1 MKEVNKNMFRKN
13 IKNRIK
19 RSAVTFVALGMIS
32 SLAACGHVAGEPY
45 GTNENNSGANENNSG
60 AADFSDKVRVVTT
73 IFPEYDWVREVVGTG
88 TNSVDKSAAD
98 SVDVSML
105 LDNGVDLH
113 SYQPS
118 AADIVNI
125 STCDLFIYVG
135 GESDKWVD
143 DALKEATNKDMVVID
158 LMDVLG
164 DSVKEEELVEGMQG
178 EDEEEHSHED
188 EDADHDHED
197 ADHDH
202 EDADHEN
209 EDTDHEHE
217 DSDDGHHHEA
227 GEKEYDEH
235 VWLSVKNAE
244 ILTNE
249 IADKLSEIDPSHADA
264 YKANAQAYTEKLS
277 GLDKEYQSAVD
288 NAGKDTLIFGDRFPF
303 RYMVDDYGIKYYA
316 AFVGCSAET
325 EASFETIIFLAEK
338 IDELNVPVICTIEN
352 SDAKIANTVLQNVK
366 SGEKEI
372 VTFNSLQSVTS
383 IDVKAGANYLSI
395 MQDNL
400 NVLKT
405 AIESK

>member
-1 MKEVNKNMFRKN
+1 MFRKS

-19 RSAVTFVALGMIS
+19 RAAVTFVAFGMIS
-32 SLAACGHVAGEPY
+32 SLAACGQVAGEPY

-88 TNSVDKSAAD
+88 ANSVDKSAAD

-178 EDEEEHSHED
+178 EDEEEHE
-188 EDADHDHED
+188 
-197 ADHDH
+197 H
-202 EDADHEN
+202 EDADHEH
-209 EDTDHEHE
+209 EDEDHEHE
-217 DSDDGHHHEA
+217 DADEDSDEEGHHHEA

>member
-1 MKEVNKNMFRKN
+1 MFRKN

-19 RSAVTFVALGMIS
+19 RAAVTFVALGMIS
-32 SLAACGHVAGEPY
+32 SLAACGQVAGEPY

-88 TNSVDKSAAD
+88 ANSVDKSAAD

-178 EDEEEHSHED
+178 EAEEEHE
-188 EDADHDHED
+188 
-197 ADHDH
+197 H
-202 EDADHEN
+202 EDADHEH
-209 EDTDHEHE
+209 EDADHEHE
-217 DSDDGHHHEA
+217 DADEDSDEEGHHHEA

>member
-1 MKEVNKNMFRKN
+1 MFRKN

-19 RSAVTFVALGMIS
+19 RAAVTFVALGMIS
-32 SLAACGHVAGEPY
+32 SLAACGQVAGEPY

-60 AADFSDKVRVVTT
+60 VADFSDKVRVVTT

-88 TNSVDKSAAD
+88 ANSVDKSAAD

-197 ADHDH
+197 ADH
-202 EDADHEN
+202 EN
-209 EDTDHEHE
+209 EDEDHEHE
-217 DSDDGHHHEA
+217 DADEDSDEEGHHHEA

>member
-1 MKEVNKNMFRKN
+1 MFRKN

-19 RSAVTFVALGMIS
+19 RAAVTFVALGMIS
-32 SLAACGHVAGEPY
+32 SLAACGQVAGEPY

-88 TNSVDKSAAD
+88 ANSVDKSAAD

-178 EDEEEHSHED
+178 EDEEEHE
-188 EDADHDHED
+188 
-197 ADHDH
+197 H
-202 EDADHEN
+202 EDADHEH
-209 EDTDHEHE
+209 EDEDHEHE
-217 DSDDGHHHEA
+217 DADEDSDEEGHHHEA

>member
-1 MKEVNKNMFRKN
+1 MFRKN

-19 RSAVTFVALGMIS
+19 RAAVTFVALGMIS
-32 SLAACGHVAGEPY
+32 SLAACGQVAGEPY

-178 EDEEEHSHED
+178 EDEEEHE
-188 EDADHDHED
+188 
-197 ADHDH
+197 H
-202 EDADHEN
+202 EDADHEH
-209 EDTDHEHE
+209 EDEDHEHE
-217 DSDDGHHHEA
+217 DADEDSDEEGHHHEA

-372 VTFNSLQSVTS
+372 VTFNSLQSVNS
-383 IDVKAGANYLSI
+383 IDVKTGANYLSI